1 VNRPAVRRRAWALAI
16 THIPFFE
23 LTFRP
28 IRDAILAAIE
38 QALSESPPKDASH
51 DS

>member
-1 VNRPAVRRRAWALAI
+1 MTRPAVKRRAWSIALA
-16 THIPFFE
+16 HIPFFE

-38 QALSESPPKDASH
+38 QALAESTPEDSVH
-51 DS
+51 D